1 MPPSPTSRP
10 ASPRFPRPAGR
21 PQYQNRAYLP
31 APSAGRHSWTAPG
44 AILAAVVLL
53 PCLPIRATDSS
64 GSGGGYGAAAAAGGA
79 GMIYQDQY
87 AEGRK
92 MPARFEIEAEAF
104 TARNNS
110 SARGDWVIVDSRNN
124 RIEGFEPRGEV
135 AATVPG
141 DARQGTYILAVGR
154 NSAGAPGDDAYDGPT
169 LDYKVR
175 VTTPGTY
182 RLYLRWSGKDDN
194 TDSVYAILFAEG
206 GAAPKG
212 PGFFLYHGRS
222 LKYYTGWVWDWFG
235 LKDQTSCGFAGRPD
249 VAEWEIATPG
259 VYTIRLACREHGT
272 AIDSLVFQTTDLQ
285 PPGDPRDSTRV
296 QPEMWRGTKEP

>member
-1 MPPSPTSRP
+1 MPQSPTSRP
-10 ASPRFPRPAGR
+10 TSPHSPRSAGR
-21 PQYQNRAYLP
+21 PHDQNRGYLP
-31 APSAGRHSWTAPG
+31 APPAGRHSWRASG
-44 AILAAVVLL
+44 AVLTAVVLL
-53 PCLPIRATDSS
+53 PCLPIRATDWS
-64 GSGGGYGAAAAAGGA
+64 GSGGAPGAAAAASSDGL
-79 GMIYQDQY
+79 IYQDQY

-110 SARGDWVIVDSRNN
+110 SVRGDWVIVDSRTN
-124 RIEGFEPRGEV
+124 RIQDAESQGEV
-135 AATVPG
+135 AATAPG
-141 DARQGTYILAVGR
+141 AARQGSYVLAVGK
-154 NSAGAPGDDAYDGPT
+154 NGAGAPGAAAYDGPT

-182 RLYLRWSGKDDN
+182 RLYLRWAGKDDN

-206 GAAPKG
+206 GDAPKG
-212 PGFFLYHGRS
+212 PEFFLYHGRS

-235 LKDQTSCGFAGRPD
+235 LKDQTNCGFAGRAD

-285 PPGDPRDSTRV
+285 PPGNPRDSTRV
-296 QPEMWRGTKEP
+296 KPGMWRGTENP